1 MVGSQAGQPL
11 HCRFVE
17 GEPGDGSYSVSERA
31 SSEKKSH
38 WRHRLLGPQGRP
50 GGKTSLTYPFE
61 PGAQRSAAGRSLSE
75 LLSC

>member
-11 HCRFVE
+11 HCRFLE
-17 GEPGDGSYSVSERA
+17 GEPGDGSYSVSER
-31 SSEKKSH
+31 ELLQKSH
-38 WRHRLLGPQGRP
+38 WRHRLLGPQGRL

-61 PGAQRSAAGRSLSE
+61 PGAQRSAGGRSLSE